1 MKVDKNLAIMLIIGY
16 LALFLGMDSYYIE
29 GEIDYVKWIDD
40 VRVVL
45 SGFLIGNVMA
55 GISKETSKR
64 AQNFLAYISTILFSM
79 ISLYI
84 LITTDYVWQSVVILF
99 AFIVVNHLQVEILK
113 TQIKHYT
120 NPYIALSNEEFKK
133 EVERLKSIE
142 IKQTPIKWRK
152 L

>member
-64 AQNFLAYISTILFSM
+64 AQNFLAYISTISFSM

-99 AFIVVNHLQVEILK
+99 AFIVVNHLQVEVK
-113 TQIKHYT
+113 FNKIK
-120 NPYIALSNEEFKK
+120 PG
-133 EVERLKSIE
+133 
-142 IKQTPIKWRK
+142 P
-152 L
+152 